1 MLYYP
6 FRSSRSRYAYS
17 PRVLVNE
24 IVRDRSVTILAFAP
38 IESIERLIDI
48 PLSLFIPFLD
58 DYRLVERKEA
68 SSRTV
73 CRRTDKPSCE
83 LDLPLPT

>member
-1 MLYYP
+1 MLYHP

-24 IVRDRSVTILAFAP
+24 IVRDRSLTILAFAP

-48 PLSLFIPFLD
+48 PLSLSLFIPFLD
-58 DYRLVERKEA
+58 DFDYRLVERKEGHRPVSVVEPINRA
-68 SSRTV
+68 S
-73 CRRTDKPSCE
+73 
-83 LDLPLPT
+83 